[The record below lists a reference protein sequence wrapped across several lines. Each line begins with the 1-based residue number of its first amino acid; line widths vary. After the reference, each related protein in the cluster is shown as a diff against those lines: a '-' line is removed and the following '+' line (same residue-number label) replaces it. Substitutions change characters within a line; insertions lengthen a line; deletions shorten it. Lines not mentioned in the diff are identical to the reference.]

1 MGGIFATFG
10 HFWSFLL
17 EIALRISY
25 SAETAELFPKI
36 IKMLSNNG
44 KSPTSTGARPPSLTR
59 SGGRRAPVELG
70 HGSTACFPVFGD
82 SPAVPRGRSSAVFIP
97 VPPRSSS
104 YRALASASRG
114 SRGVPGA
121 GPERE
126 EARSLN
132 GGAGRARFGGEEMQ
146 VFPRNPLVPPGD
158 RDRDAASP
166 GEYTVISGR
175 NGCVFASIRPNV
187 RPNSP
192 LFPAKSPP

>member
-1 MGGIFATFG
+1 MRVY
-10 HFWSFLL
+10 
-17 EIALRISY
+17 ALGSKPNDL
-25 SAETAELFPKI
+25 TAAWDS
-36 IKMLSNNG
+36 SN
-44 KSPTSTGARPPSLTR
+44 
-59 SGGRRAPVELG
+59 
-70 HGSTACFPVFGD
+70 
-82 SPAVPRGRSSAVFIP
+82 
-97 VPPRSSS
+97 

-146 VFPRNPLVPPGD
+146 VSPRNPSVPPGD
-158 RDRDAASP
+158 GDRDAALL
-166 GEYTVISGR
+166 GEYAIISGS
-175 NGCVFASIRPNV
+175 NGCVFASTRPNV